1 MDTIHRKTSRSAGVL
16 LHPTSLPNGVLDDN
30 VERFLDWMVV
40 AGLSV
45 WQMLPLGAPHRDRSP
60 YQAYSAHALNPALLP
75 AEQTFVPIN
84 EDEFASFQQSEA
96 KWLDDY
102 ALFVVLHEYHAEQQ
116 WSDWPQQFR
125 CREPQA
131 LQQFANENQTLI
143 RQLQWD
149 QCLLFK
155 RWEQIKH
162 LAHARNIILFG
173 DLPIAVA
180 YDSADV
186 WAQPHLFKLDEQ
198 FQPTVVAGVP
208 PDYFSATGQRWGNPH
223 YNWVL
228 MEQNNF
234 AWWRRR
240 TASTLRQ
247 VDLVRI
253 DHFRGLQALWE
264 IPATS
269 PTAIDGTWVE
279 TPGRQLLQA
288 LSLDFPTM
296 PFVAEDLGVIND
308 EVVALREEF
317 ALPSLSVLQFGFP
330 PAADNPHSLISQ
342 VENSVVYTGTHDN
355 NTTCGWFADLE
366 PGLQQLVLQQLPEG
380 VGSMPWPLIE
390 AALQSV
396 AQMAI
401 IPMQDW
407 LALGAEHR
415 TNTPSTTEDNWN
427 WRFAW
432 QQVSPQLSE
441 QIRTRLLR
449 SKRYSTGGTL

>member
-1 MDTIHRKTSRSAGVL
+1 MNIIQRKSKRSAGVL

-75 AEQTFVPIN
+75 AELAFVPIN
-84 EDEFASFQQSEA
+84 EEELTAFQQSEA

-102 ALFVVLHEYHAEQQ
+102 ALFVALHEYFSDQQ
-116 WSDWPQQFR
+116 WSDWPEPFR

-131 LQQFANENQTLI
+131 LQRFSRENRALI

-155 RWEQIKH
+155 RWEQLKQ
-162 LAHARNIILFG
+162 LAHERDIVLFG

-186 WAQPHLFKLDEQ
+186 WVQPHLFKLDEH

-223 YNWVL
+223 YNWEQ
-228 MEQNNF
+228 MEKNDF
-234 AWWRRR
+234 AWWRWRM
-240 TASTLRQ
+240 ASALRQ

-288 LSLDFPTM
+288 LSVDFPTM
-296 PFVAEDLGVIND
+296 PFVAEDLGVINP

-330 PAADNPHSLISQ
+330 QTAENPHSLMNQ

-355 NTTCGWFADLE
+355 NTTCGWFAELE
-366 PGLQQLVLQQLPEG
+366 PELQQQVVQQLPQDIG
-380 VGSMPWPLIE
+380 PMPWPLIE
-390 AALQSV
+390 AALNSV

-407 LALGAEHR
+407 LGLDGEHR
-415 TNTPSTTEDNWN
+415 TNTPSTAEDNWS
-427 WRFAW
+427 WRFFW
-432 QQVSPQLSE
+432 QQVPPQLAVH
-441 QIRTRLLR
+441 IRTRLLLNNR
-449 SKRYSTGGTL
+449 CSTGGNI

>member
-1 MDTIHRKTSRSAGVL
+1 MNILPSKTKRSAGVL
-16 LHPTSLPNGVLDDN
+16 LHPTSLPNGVLDEN

-40 AGLSV
+40 SGLSV

-60 YQAYSAHALNPALLP
+60 YQAYSSHALNPALLP
-75 AEQTFVPIN
+75 SNLAFVPID
-84 EDEFASFQQSEA
+84 EDELAAFQQAEA

-102 ALFVVLHEYHAEQQ
+102 ALFVALHEHYDNQQ
-116 WSDWPQQFR
+116 WSDWPQEYR
-125 CREPQA
+125 CRQPQA
-131 LQQFANENQTLI
+131 LQQFASDNQTII

-155 RWEQIKH
+155 RWEHIKR
-162 LAHARNIILFG
+162 LAHERNIVLFG
-173 DLPIAVA
+173 DLPIAVS

-186 WAQPHLFKLDEQ
+186 WTQPQLFKLNDQ
-198 FQPTVVAGVP
+198 LQPTVVAGVP

-223 YNWVL
+223 YNWDL
-228 MEQNNF
+228 MAEDDF
-234 AWWRRR
+234 AWWRWRM
-240 TASTLRQ
+240 ASALRQ

-264 IPATS
+264 IPASET
-269 PTAIDGTWVE
+269 TAMHGTWVK

-288 LSLDFPTM
+288 LKEDFPSM
-296 PFVAEDLGVIND
+296 PFVAEDLGVINA

-317 ALPSLSVLQFGFP
+317 SLPSLSVLQFGFP
-330 PAADNPHSLISQ
+330 PSADNPHSLANQ
-342 VENSVVYTGTHDN
+342 VKNSVVYTGTHDN

-366 PGLQQLVLQQLPEG
+366 PEVQQQVLQQLPQG
-380 VGSMPWPLIE
+380 AGSMPWPLIE

-415 TNTPSTTEDNWN
+415 TNTPSTTEDNWS
-427 WRFAW
+427 WRFIW
-432 QQVSPQLSE
+432 RQVPPHLSE
-441 QIRTRLLR
+441 QIRSRLLR